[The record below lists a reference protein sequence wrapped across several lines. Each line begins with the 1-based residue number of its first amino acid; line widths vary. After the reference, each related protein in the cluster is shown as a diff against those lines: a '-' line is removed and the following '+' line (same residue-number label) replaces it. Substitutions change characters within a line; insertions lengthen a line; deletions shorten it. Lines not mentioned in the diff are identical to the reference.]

1 MTFYGEHPLLGVALE
16 QEENAAGFLGV
27 SMEHDSNTG
36 LPEMKQT
43 GLIGRV
49 IEALGL
55 DDGYA
60 RVKHTPA
67 ETKPLVKDVD
77 GAPSFSYSSV
87 VGMLLYLSGQTRLDI
102 AYAVNCCAR
111 YMFCPKHCHELALK
125 HIGRYLKSTSTR
137 GMVINPTRELSIDA
151 YPDADFAGMYGYE
164 SPTDPACAKS
174 RSGFIIVFAGVP
186 VMWQSK
192 LQTETALSTMEAEI
206 IALAACMRE
215 LIPIID
221 MVQSLAVAVGMQSGG
236 VNMKVS
242 VHEDNLGALVLAETL
257 APQFTPRSK
266 YYAIKTIWF
275 REEIHKRGIKK

>member
-1 MTFYGEHPLLGVALE
+1 MKQSKFDPCLFVGPDVMCIVYVNDLIFWSRDVANIDRVAMDLCKLGVALE
-16 QEENAAGFLGV
+16 QEENAAGLLGV
-27 SMEHDSNTG
+27 SMERDSTTG
-36 LPEMKQT
+36 LLEMKQT

-125 HIGRYLKSTSTR
+125 RIGRYLKATATR
-137 GMVINPTRELSIDA
+137 GMVINPTSELSIDA

-164 SPTDPACAKS
+164 S
-174 RSGFIIVFAGVP
+174 
-186 VMWQSK
+186 
-192 LQTETALSTMEAEI
+192 L
-206 IALAACMRE
+206 
-215 LIPIID
+215 
-221 MVQSLAVAVGMQSGG
+221 
-236 VNMKVS
+236 
-242 VHEDNLGALVLAETL
+242 
-257 APQFTPRSK
+257 
-266 YYAIKTIWF
+266 
-275 REEIHKRGIKK
+275 